1 MLWESEEGRE
11 ALWATELT
19 DLYLGTS
26 GLFRGATKEGAARP
40 LGAGKLCA
48 LHLRLEPRATPWSP
62 CATRLLCRGVL
73 HLLAHVCAGSS
84 VPSQEMQELSS
95 AVREWGAHM
104 RAVVTAHETDGGLD
118 DGGLVLRLASALPG
132 LILGATRAS
141 ASAPSVRIKDLC
153 S

>member
-73 HLLAHVCAGSS
+73 HLLAHVC
-84 VPSQEMQELSS
+84 
-95 AVREWGAHM
+95 
-104 RAVVTAHETDGGLD
+104 VVTALETDGGLD